1 MDAAADRLRQH
12 VMTRLKTRFV
22 GRDDVVDLIA
32 LAVVAG
38 EHLFLFGP
46 PGTAK
51 SAVVRQFAL
60 AVHGN
65 LCGVGMGADVRFIA
79 ILPFRGRRKVDSNH
93 AANNHICT
101 TTYSTSDRG
110 VFTYVVMRVHDLES
124 GYSEPARSM
133 VRMKG
138 RRTRQAARQP
148 AAVVVAEAVPVL
160 ATPVATQQLAAMA

>member
-60 AVHGN
+60 AVHVQYFEYLLKPISN
-65 LCGVGMGADVRFIA
+65 LPVTQYN
-79 ILPFRGRRKVDSNH
+79 SNH
-93 AANNHICT
+93 
-101 TTYSTSDRG
+101 
-110 VFTYVVMRVHDLES
+110 
-124 GYSEPARSM
+124 
-133 VRMKG
+133 
-138 RRTRQAARQP
+138 
-148 AAVVVAEAVPVL
+148 
-160 ATPVATQQLAAMA
+160 